1 LCNDTQMRSP
11 SSPYLA
17 FAAFGVFWGTW
28 GASLPALRDAA
39 ALTEAQLGGALLCV
53 GVGALPA
60 MLLTGR
66 AVDRYGVRITG
77 LLLVLLAAAGVVVAG
92 QGHDLASVALG
103 MLLVGAASGA
113 ADVAANALAAL
124 GEARSTRRVITLA
137 HAVFSSSVV
146 LGSIGA
152 GALRASGADALLV
165 FGIAGAVIAA
175 AGLRVLVSGDGPV
188 DERVTGQATRGNGG
202 SRAWPFVVVG
212 LVGALG
218 FAAENAHQSWS
229 AVFLEDELDA
239 SVGLAALA
247 PATFAVFAA
256 ITRFTVGASARI
268 PEVPLLVGGAIA
280 AAAGTLL
287 LAIAASPPVAL
298 AGLALAATGT
308 SVLFPTLLSRSMRD
322 VPEGSRGRATS
333 AVSTTAYLGFV
344 LGPAYVG
351 VLAGAVGLRGA
362 MVGVAV
368 LAAGFAVLAPAATR
382 LVARAPRVGDP
393 RTGRRSRA

>member
-1 LCNDTQMRSP
+1 MRHRLG
-11 SSPYLA
+11 PYVA

-60 MLLTGR
+60 MLFTGR
-66 AVDRYGVRITG
+66 AVDRFGVRVTG
-77 LLLVLLAAAGVVVAG
+77 VLLVMLAGAGMVIAW
-92 QGHDLASVALG
+92 QGRDLASVALG
-103 MLLVGAASGA
+103 MLLVGATSGA
-113 ADVAANALAAL
+113 SDVAANALAARE
-124 GEARSTRRVITLA
+124 EARSTRRVITLA
-137 HAVFSSSVV
+137 HGVFSASVV
-146 LGSIGA
+146 LGSLGA
-152 GALRASGADALLV
+152 GALRASGADAVLV
-165 FGIAGAVIAA
+165 FGVAGAVIAA
-175 AGLRVLVSGDGPV
+175 AGVSVLVSGDGPIGA
-188 DERVTGQATRGNGG
+188 RVGVPGSTPRGDGG
-202 SRAWPFVVVG
+202 SRAWPLVAIG

-229 AVFLEDELDA
+229 AVFLEDELGA

-256 ITRFTVGASARI
+256 VTRFTVGASTLI
-268 PEVPLLVGGAIA
+268 PDAPLLVGGAIA
-280 AAAGTLL
+280 AAGGTLL
-287 LAIAASPPVAL
+287 LASAASLPLAL
-298 AGLALAATGT
+298 VGLALAATGT

-333 AVSTTAYLGFV
+333 VISTTAYLGFV

-351 VLAGAVGLRGA
+351 ALAGAVGLRGA

-368 LAAGFAVLAPAATR
+368 IAAAFAIVAPAATR
-382 LVARAPRVGDP
+382 LVARAHRARVDDP
-393 RTGRRSRA
+393 ARG

>member
-1 LCNDTQMRSP
+1 MRHRLD
-11 SSPYLA
+11 PYVA

-66 AVDRYGVRITG
+66 AVDRFGVRVTG
-77 LLLVLLAAAGVVVAG
+77 LLLVMLAGAGMVIAW
-92 QGHDLASVALG
+92 QGRDLATIALG
-103 MLLVGAASGA
+103 MLLVGATSGA
-113 ADVAANALAAL
+113 SDVAANALAARA
-124 GEARSTRRVITLA
+124 EARSTRRVITLA
-137 HAVFSSSVV
+137 HGVFSASVV
-146 LGSIGA
+146 LGSLGA
-152 GALRASGADALLV
+152 GALRASGADAVLV
-165 FGIAGAVIAA
+165 FGVAGAVIAA
-175 AGLRVLVSGDGPV
+175 AGISVLVSGDGPIRA
-188 DERVTGQATRGNGG
+188 RVAGSATRRDGG
-202 SRAWPFVVVG
+202 SRAWPLVVIG

-256 ITRFTVGASARI
+256 VTRFTVGASTRI
-268 PEVPLLVGGAIA
+268 PDAPLLVGGAIA

-287 LAIAASPPVAL
+287 LAAAASLPIAL
-298 AGLALAATGT
+298 VGLALAATGT
-308 SVLFPTLLSRSMRD
+308 SLLFPTLLSRSMRD

-333 AVSTTAYLGFV
+333 VISTTAYLGFV

-368 LAAGFAVLAPAATR
+368 IAAGFAILAPAATR
-382 LVARAPRVGDP
+382 LVARTARVGVSDHP
-393 RTGRRSRA
+393 PG

>member
-1 LCNDTQMRSP
+1 MRHHLD
-11 SSPYLA
+11 PYVA

-66 AVDRYGVRITG
+66 AVDRFGVRVTG
-77 LLLVLLAAAGVVVAG
+77 LLLVMLAGAGMVIAW
-92 QGHDLASVALG
+92 QGRDLATIALG
-103 MLLVGAASGA
+103 MLLVGATSGA
-113 ADVAANALAAL
+113 SDVAANALAARE
-124 GEARSTRRVITLA
+124 EARSTRRVITLA
-137 HAVFSSSVV
+137 HGVFSASVV
-146 LGSIGA
+146 LGSLGA
-152 GALRASGADALLV
+152 GALRASGADAVLV
-165 FGIAGAVIAA
+165 FGVAGAVIAA
-175 AGLRVLVSGDGPV
+175 AGLLVVVSGDGPIGAPV
-188 DERVTGQATRGNGG
+188 AGSATRGDGR
-202 SRAWPFVVVG
+202 SRAWPLVVIG

-229 AVFLEDELDA
+229 AVFLEDELQA
-239 SVGLAALA
+239 PVGLAALA

-256 ITRFTVGASARI
+256 VTRFTVGASPRI
-268 PEVPLLVGGAIA
+268 PDAPLLVGGAIA

-287 LAIAASPPVAL
+287 LASAGSLPVAL
-298 AGLALAATGT
+298 VGLALAATGT

-333 AVSTTAYLGFV
+333 VISTTAYLGFV

-362 MVGVAV
+362 MVGVAAI
-368 LAAGFAVLAPAATR
+368 AAGFAILAPAATR
-382 LVARAPRVGDP
+382 LVASTARVV
-393 RTGRRSRA
+393 